1 MSCLT
6 SMLLDEDGLKDA
18 QNYQKKEKKKQKEM
32 VLDERSEY
40 QQESIR
46 EG

>member
-1 MSCLT
+1 
-6 SMLLDEDGLKDA
+6 MLLDEDGLEDA